1 MSKIKKELAELADS
15 LEFSLEDSELE
26 KIELEYIHI
35 KKKLDL
41 IKKIDTSKIEATN
54 FVNDIIVDP
63 IMREDISNTCN
74 INDVFSNCELLKDG
88 YVVIKNEK

>member
-63 IMREDISNTCN
+63 IMREDISNTYN

>member
-41 IKKIDTSKIEATN
+41 IKRIDTSKIEATN